1 MTRHYTQE
9 VVDTTFG
16 ATSHSL
22 LVGHSNRLQ
31 LAVGASRTVPALL
44 ATSYIQLVVASF
56 VG

>member
-1 MTRHYTQE
+1 M
-9 VVDTTFG
+9 DTTFG